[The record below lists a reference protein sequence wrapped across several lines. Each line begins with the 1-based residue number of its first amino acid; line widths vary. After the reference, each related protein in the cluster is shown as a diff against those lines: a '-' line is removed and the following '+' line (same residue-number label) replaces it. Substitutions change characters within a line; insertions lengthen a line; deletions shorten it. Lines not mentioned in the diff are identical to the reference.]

1 MIQSTRQ
8 VNRAF
13 TLVELIVVMVVMT
26 ILAGLSAMAY
36 RGVAEDLKMSSATNS
51 VVAALDNARAMAIK
65 KNRYVITVF
74 RPRLDSD
81 GTEQVVDIVIA
92 EWNGDS
98 ASANRG
104 DGDIWTYD
112 RFVPIQGMAV
122 RTIKGGV
129 NVAGPGY
136 GTGDDDIWW
145 CSTFLPANAVV
156 PDNEPFGSLV
166 GVLYSPEGRVVV
178 RNAQSGADRIWV
190 DFNRDWTQT
199 INDNPIEEVV
209 WNDPNVVTSPWPSSL
224 PGIGAYFDLE
234 IPEGE
239 PFISMT
245 PILAVF
251 NEKEFRT
258 SVNPNDWTSS
268 NLRDN
273 AYTEYIDQNADR
285 IQFNRYS
292 GVPLE

>member
-1 MIQSTRQ
+1 MIRTTRQ
-8 VNRAF
+8 FKRAF

-122 RTIKGGV
+122 RAIKGGV

-199 INDNPIEEVV
+199 ISDTESVV

-258 SVNPNDWTSS
+258 SVNPNDWNSP

>member
-1 MIQSTRQ
+1 MIQTTRQ
-8 VNRAF
+8 VYRAF

-81 GTEQVVDIVIA
+81 GTEQVVDIVLA

-136 GTGDDDIWW
+136 GTGDDDKWW

-190 DFNRDWTQT
+190 DFNRDWTQKISDT
-199 INDNPIEEVV
+199 ESVV

-224 PGIGAYFDLE
+224 PGIGAYFDVE

-258 SVNPNDWTSS
+258 SVNPNDWNSS

>member
-81 GTEQVVDIVIA
+81 GSEQVVDIVIA

-98 ASANRG
+98 ASADRG

-258 SVNPNDWTSS
+258 SVNPNDWNSS